1 MPEGQSIIKVS
12 EEQRFFILED
22 KQIKPNFFALWHR
35 HQVSM
40 GEVWILY
47 RDGVYYDKLEP
58 GPHIWFDG
66 FFHEWRYQRINQ
78 NIELIQITVSGR
90 VHGPELNR
98 GNQTIDEDEEE
109 SMGSKLAG
117 MDDFACEVTTTLGLS
132 CGITRFE
139 AFLHYRD
146 PLSVFLAAVKNMVHE
161 IISTLPY
168 DQYGRW
174 ATQLR
179 NDVKQ
184 CLQTTQSTED
194 LIGMRVQDVYVTE
207 IQPNSR
213 HDRSM
218 LEMYQQV
225 ERARRE
231 LVEAKDNRKRARIVA
246 ASHAEQGEILN
257 IAPSI
262 LALQD
267 SPIGRA
273 LIERDADLKKLMIAA
288 GLNPGVSI
296 QAIPDPQQSLQ
307 GRADAQPFGYL
318 QPVKNAGLLPT
329 SSTQGSLVP
338 GTPPPQD
345 ASTGTFFTS
354 NNQSSTSPFAAQTAP
369 QPPRAAQPEP
379 GIDPARIEQELTALQ
394 DANFMC
400 AGKGQFTPTFD
411 SNGQMI
417 PGSKEWVLEVYAPHA
432 NSYLTLVF
440 HCAMSYPT
448 TPPRVQMRTPS
459 DSRLQ
464 WVESNTASNWH
475 AGSLLVHIAQELT
488 ATAQ

>member
-1 MPEGQSIIKVS
+1 MPDGQNITKLS
-12 EEQRFFILED
+12 EEHKFFVLEE

-47 RDGVYYDKLEP
+47 QDGVYYDKLEP
-58 GPHIWFDG
+58 GRHTWFHG
-66 FFHEWRYQRINQ
+66 FLHDWKYQRINQ
-78 NIELIQITVSGR
+78 NIELIHITVDGR
-90 VHGPELNR
+90 VRGPALNR
-98 GNQTIDEDEEE
+98 GNKTIDEDEEE
-109 SMGSKLAG
+109 NMEIRLAG
-117 MDDFACEVTTTLGLS
+117 MDEFACEVTTTLGLS

-139 AFLHYRD
+139 TFLHYRD

-168 DQYGRW
+168 DQYGHW
-174 ATQLR
+174 ATLLR
-179 NDVKQ
+179 DNVKQ
-184 CLQTTQSTED
+184 RLQFTQSAED
-194 LIGMRVQDVYVTE
+194 LIGMRVQDVFVTE

-213 HDRSM
+213 HDRNM

-231 LVEAKDNRKRARIVA
+231 LVAAKDNRKSARIIA
-246 ASHAEQGEILN
+246 ESHAEQGEILN

-307 GRADAQPFGYL
+307 ERADAQSIGYL
-318 QPVKNAGLLPT
+318 RPAKNAGLLPT
-329 SSTQGSLVP
+329 NSTQGSFAP
-338 GTPPPQD
+338 ATPPQG
-345 ASTGTFFTS
+345 AITGTFFTS
-354 NNQSSTSPFAAQTAP
+354 NNQSNTSPFSAQTLP
-369 QPPRAAQPEP
+369 QPPRAVQSES

-394 DANFMC
+394 TANFTY
-400 AGKGQFTPTFD
+400 AGKGHFDPTYD
-411 SNGQMI
+411 DRGQVI
-417 PGSKEWVLEVYAPHA
+417 PGSKEWVLDVYAIHA
-432 NSYLTLVF
+432 SGYLTLVF
-440 HCAMSYPT
+440 HCAMSYPM

-464 WVESNTASNWH
+464 WVESHTVRNWNS
-475 AGSLLVHIAQELT
+475 GTLLVHIAQELN
-488 ATAQ
+488 ATVQ